1 VANDISSDTPSEMPS
16 EMLSDTSSGTSSETS
31 RHDDLDADLEELVGE
46 WLTVPDISE
55 RLGLRLSDVRQ
66 MIADRLILSARIGPR
81 NVIAVPAK
89 FFGPDGPLEELPG
102 TFTVLGDSRM
112 TDPEIMRWLFTPDA
126 TLPVQGGPIDALL
139 AGFKTEVRRRAMEA
153 AF

>member
-1 VANDISSDTPSEMPS
+1 MANDNIPDVPV
-16 EMLSDTSSGTSSETS
+16 D
-31 RHDDLDADLEELVGE
+31 DDLEQLVGE
-46 WLTVPDISE
+46 WLTIPDLGE

-66 MIADRLILSARIGPR
+66 LLVDRQLLGARVGPR
-81 NVIAVPAK
+81 NVMSVPSK
-89 FFGPDGPLEELPG
+89 FVDEAGPLPGLPG

-112 TDPEIMRWLFTPDA
+112 SDPEILRWLFTPDA
-126 TLPVQGGPIDALL
+126 TLPVPGAPIDALL